1 MSYVFEW
8 PESEKFASA
17 YACKFLPRSGN
28 ARFQNT
34 FVGPIFNLFDLT
46 RPFVLLFSWFLFFVM
61 FGLVYYVLPIGITNS
76 TDGQYLAVS
85 RCLLTSFILY
95 YVLSIFLVGILSDRG
110 CASLEEQ
117 ANAYLYIEPAT
128 VPATLQD
135 SAALVYQKKRERQI
149 QEAIQRDE
157 EFGTT

>member
-17 YACKFLPRSGN
+17 YACRFLPRSGN
-28 ARFQNT
+28 SRFQNT

-46 RPFVLLFSWFLFFVM
+46 RPFVLLFSWFLFFVL
-61 FGLVYYVLPIGITNS
+61 FGLVYYVLPIGLINS

-85 RCLLTSFILY
+85 RCLLSSFILY
-95 YVLSIFLVGILSDRG
+95 YILSIFLVGILSDRG
-110 CASLEEQ
+110 CQSLEEQ

-128 VPATLQD
+128 VPSTLQD
-135 SAALVYQKKRERQI
+135 SASIVYAKKRER
-149 QEAIQRDE
+149 EAMQALKRAE
-157 EFGTT
+157 AFGTT